1 MVKRQL
7 STGERRLK
15 SVFETDDT
23 AKCGIE
29 CIEKFFHFCP
39 SSTYGSSGVCCAD
52 IASCEFK
59 GILYGR
65 KLQDSTIAN
74 PDIPTAVAADSSS
87 DQAPGI

>member
-52 IASCEFK
+52 IASCEFYMVESLK
-59 GILYGR
+59 TQQLLI
-65 KLQDSTIAN
+65 QMF
-74 PDIPTAVAADSSS
+74 P
-87 DQAPGI
+87 QQ